1 MTTTPSLRRRRAALA
16 AVALTATLALGTKAA
31 AGTAS
36 GADTTGDTAA
46 ETTGD
51 TTAEAADGTTGDTRS
66 VDADNGTIEVPA
78 DPQRVATIGNTTL
91 PFIDLG
97 GSPIGVTSESESDV
111 ERLPDDQ
118 QATYASATIL
128 AASADEVDMEELAS
142 LEPDLI
148 LVQIPAA
155 EFESIESQLE
165 AIAPTVFWGLD
176 TEWKA
181 LADGIA
187 EAGNTADA
195 LSEQKAEFEERLAEI
210 QEKYGEIIDGTSF
223 VDVIRWASS
232 DPGTFAIADIGCSEI
247 ARDEVGMDFPEAA
260 EGDDPL
266 AWTSLSFEQLGELSE
281 YDVITYPVDAE
292 GQPTEPFVP
301 VVETNTW
308 QALPAVTSGRALG
321 VFCPGNNSY
330 GSVLR
335 YLDSLDSALAT
346 LPATLPAEE

>member
-1 MTTTPSLRRRRAALA
+1 MTMNPLRRPGVALA
-16 AVALTATLALGTKAA
+16 AAVLSATLILAA
-31 AGTAS
+31 CGSDDDDS
-36 GADTTGDTAA
+36 GNAA
-46 ETTGD
+46 
-51 TTAEAADGTTGDTRS
+51 GDTRT
-66 VDADNGTIEVPA
+66 VEADNGTIEVPA

-97 GSPIGVTSESESDV
+97 GEPIGVTAESDSDV
-111 ERLPDDQ
+111 ERLPEDQ

-128 AASADEVDMEELAS
+128 AGSADEVDMEELAG
-142 LEPDLI
+142 LTPDLI
-148 LVQIPAA
+148 LVQVPDE
-155 EFESIESQLE
+155 EFESIEDQLE
-165 AIAPTVFWGLD
+165 AIAPTAFFGLD

-187 EAGNTADA
+187 EAGNMTDA
-195 LSEQKAEFEERLAEI
+195 LSEQQAEFEERLAEI
-210 QEKYGEIIDGTSF
+210 QENHREIIDDTSF
-223 VDVIRWASS
+223 VDVIRWDSS

-260 EGDDPL
+260 DGADPL
-266 AWTSLSFEQLGELSE
+266 AWTSLSFEQISELSE

-308 QALPAVTSGRALG
+308 NALPAVSSGHALG

-330 GSVLR
+330 GAVLQ
-335 YLDSLDSALAT
+335 YLESLDSALAT
-346 LPATLPAEE
+346 LPARG